1 MDECPD
7 CGDPHSGW
15 CRPMVG
21 RLLAEVRMLA
31 EFDVAVSDV
40 MLRLASLETRIRE
53 LERQEK
59 EWH

>member
-1 MDECPD
+1 MGDCPD

-21 RLLAEVRMLA
+21 RLLAEVQMLTRV
-31 EFDVAVSDV
+31 DTKVADV
-40 MLRLASLETRIRE
+40 MLRLASLETRVRE
-53 LERQEK
+53 LERQER